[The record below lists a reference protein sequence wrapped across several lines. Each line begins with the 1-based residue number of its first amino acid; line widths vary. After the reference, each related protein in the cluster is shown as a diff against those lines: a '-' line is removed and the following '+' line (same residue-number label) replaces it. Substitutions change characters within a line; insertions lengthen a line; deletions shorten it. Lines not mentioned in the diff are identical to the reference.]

1 MKFKR
6 ISEKQIQCLISQE
19 ELIEKGIAID
29 DFLDHRDKTE
39 EFLRE
44 VVDEAQDALDIEEMG
59 HFFSV
64 QMHILKTGNVSLII
78 NLEGDE
84 GHNSVMDEIIESA
97 ESLGKFKDK
106 YGQEAFDDLSNTVIK
121 DLVDMLMKS
130 ASLDDDD
137 DNGDEP
143 EVDGHAYNAA
153 QTYGDDSDLLYDVDN
168 PETGSVD
175 PYAQLP
181 EPLRKFIKGDNA
193 TDSNEGQKSDKS
205 TKRAA
210 NQDNDETPDEI
221 LGGKSV
227 FVRMETLD
235 DCIRMSKALKDV
247 KCNYSKLYKYDEE
260 YYIEIAF
267 INDSKFV
274 AGQIMTISEYAEEIF
289 TFDEGGA
296 LIAEHGKQII
306 SENAV
311 AVLAK
316 L

>member
-19 ELIEKGIAID
+19 ELVEKGIAID

-64 QMHILKTGNVSLII
+64 QMHILKTGNISLII
-78 NLEGDE
+78 NLEGDD
-84 GHNSVMDEIIESA
+84 GHG
-97 ESLGKFKDK
+97 ESLADVEQASSVLDKIRDKHGDDFIDDTSSGSIKDFIEHLIQSA
-106 YGQEAFDDLSNTVIK
+106 GFGDNEEADTDGHTSNVERPLSNEE
-121 DLVDMLMKS
+121 
-130 ASLDDDD
+130 LDSIMGSDGFTDAFGELCNNLKKMFAEDD
-137 DNGDEP
+137 
-143 EVDGHAYNAA
+143 
-153 QTYGDDSDLLYDVDN
+153 
-168 PETGSVD
+168 
-175 PYAQLP
+175 
-181 EPLRKFIKGDNA
+181 A
-193 TDSNEGQKSDKS
+193 TDSVVEQKANHS
-205 TKRAA
+205 TKHDA
-210 NQDNDETPDEI
+210 NENPDEI
-221 LGGKSV
+221 LGGSPV

-296 LIAEHGKQII
+296 LIEEHGKPII
-306 SENAV
+306 AEDAV

>member
-19 ELIEKGIAID
+19 ELVEKGIAID

-44 VVDEAQDALDIEEMG
+44 VVDEAQDVLDIEEMG

-64 QMHILKTGNVSLII
+64 QMHILKTGNISLII
-78 NLEGDE
+78 NLEGDD
-84 GHNSVMDEIIESA
+84 GHG
-97 ESLGKFKDK
+97 ESLADAEQASSVLDK
-106 YGQEAFDDLSNTVIK
+106 IRDKHGDDLIDDTSSGSIK
-121 DLVDMLMKS
+121 DFIEHLIQS
-130 ASLDDDD
+130 AGFG
-137 DNGDEP
+137 DNE
-143 EVDGHAYNAA
+143 EVDADGNTSNVERPISNEELDSIMGYEGFSDAFGELCNNLKKMIAE
-153 QTYGDDSDLLYDVDN
+153 DDV
-168 PETGSVD
+168 
-175 PYAQLP
+175 
-181 EPLRKFIKGDNA
+181 
-193 TDSNEGQKSDKS
+193 TDSLVEQK
-205 TKRAA
+205 A
-210 NQDNDETPDEI
+210 NQSAKHDVNENPDEI
-221 LGGKSV
+221 LGGNPV

-296 LIAEHGKQII
+296 LIEEHGKPII
-306 SENAV
+306 AEDAV